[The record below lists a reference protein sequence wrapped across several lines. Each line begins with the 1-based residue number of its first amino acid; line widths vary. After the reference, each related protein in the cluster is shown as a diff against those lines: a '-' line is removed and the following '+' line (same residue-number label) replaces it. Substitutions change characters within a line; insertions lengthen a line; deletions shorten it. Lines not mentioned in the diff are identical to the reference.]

1 MARLLGVWNR
11 LCAMAGLS
19 RLAIA
24 LSVALALLTLSS
36 TGSAEWA
43 ISSNHQGLAIAT
55 STPTQ
60 DAPITVVFRNGVRG
74 YQGCEDTFISAFF
87 PDDNFSDGELQ
98 LGEKGRI
105 HTLIRF
111 DLSDIPQGSFVHE
124 AAVSLYVHNYGQRE
138 GPIDA
143 ASYPVLR
150 LWKELEATWYQATD
164 IEDWTQPGC
173 HGIGWDRSDTLL
185 DQQTIYERDL
195 WYSWDVTQAAQTWVQ
210 DPASNKGVVLQQTNL
225 EMGGEFDIWSCEYL
239 GIDRRPY
246 LTVRY
251 SMSPPTP
258 TGTPT
263 ETPTDTPTAT
273 PTPTGTRT
281 PTETVAPTE
290 TPTPTETLTP
300 TQTRTPT
307 QSPTIT
313 LTRTPAGDLVLV
325 GRVYNAA
332 IGPTSPIP
340 GAVVSVETCLPRT
353 FQAVS
358 GPDGEYDIF
367 LPGQYLSACVWI
379 TLHGWATGYHSYS
392 QVIAVADLRMT
403 PVRDIPLYLIESYT
417 PTATRVTTATPV
429 RHWLYL
435 PIVLKQST

>member
-1 MARLLGVWNR
+1 MARLLGVCNR
-11 LCAMAGLS
+11 LCAMVGLS

-24 LSVALALLTLSS
+24 LSVALALLTISS

-43 ISSNHQGLAIAT
+43 ISSNHQGLAIAA
-55 STPTQ
+55 STPTG
-60 DAPITVVFRNGVRG
+60 DPPFTVVFRNGVGG
-74 YQGCEDTFISAFF
+74 YQGCEDTFISAFS
-87 PDDNFSDGELQ
+87 PHDNFSDGELQ

-111 DLSDIPQGSFVHE
+111 DVSDIPQGAFVEE
-124 AAVSLYVHNYGQRE
+124 ATLSLYVHNYGQRE

-164 IEDWTQPGC
+164 IEDWTEPGC
-173 HGIGWDRSDTLL
+173 HGIGSDRSDTLL
-185 DQQTIYERDL
+185 DQQTIYERDV
-195 WYSWDVTQAAQTWVQ
+195 WYSWDVTQAAQSWVQ
-210 DPASNKGVVLQQTNL
+210 DSASNKGVVIQQTNL

-251 SMSPPTP
+251 SMSTPTP

-263 ETPTDTPTAT
+263 ATPTDTPTAT
-273 PTPTGTRT
+273 PTPTETR
-281 PTETVAPTE
+281 
-290 TPTPTETLTP
+290 TPTETLTP
-300 TQTRTPT
+300 TQTRTRTP
-307 QSPTIT
+307 SPTIT
-313 LTRTPAGDLVLV
+313 LTRTPAGDVVLV

-332 IGPTSPIP
+332 IGPTSPIS
-340 GAVVSVETCLPRT
+340 GAVVSVETCVGRA
-353 FQAVS
+353 FQSVS

-379 TLHGWATGYHSYS
+379 TLHGWATGYQSYS
-392 QVIAVADLRMT
+392 QVISVADLRMS
-403 PVRDIPLYLIESYT
+403 PVRDIPLHPMGWST
-417 PTATRVTTATPV
+417 PTATRVATATAV